1 MVEQVLDATKCIKEF
16 RADLSESL
24 NEVQLNEYERQQ
36 GEVIATIGTLCDSV
50 GNLQYRT
57 NASIGTSMEYE

>member
-1 MVEQVLDATKCIKEF
+1 MVEQVLDATKFIEDF
-16 RADLSESL
+16 RVDLSEGL
-24 NEVQLNEYERQQ
+24 NEVQLNEHERQ